1 MQKDDKPVNLH
12 NFLVYALVGMAF
24 ASAALI
30 LDQIWLQMLPW
41 DIFIKAEV
49 SIVILALLDGFFI
62 LLRADL
68 AQNKKLKDE
77 NYLD

>member
-1 MQKDDKPVNLH
+1 MAVTSAG
-12 NFLVYALVGMAF
+12 LV
-24 ASAALI
+24 
-30 LDQIWLQMLPW
+30 LDQIWFQMLPW
-41 DIFIKAEV
+41 DIFIKAEI
-49 SIVILALLDGFFI
+49 SIVILALLNGFFI